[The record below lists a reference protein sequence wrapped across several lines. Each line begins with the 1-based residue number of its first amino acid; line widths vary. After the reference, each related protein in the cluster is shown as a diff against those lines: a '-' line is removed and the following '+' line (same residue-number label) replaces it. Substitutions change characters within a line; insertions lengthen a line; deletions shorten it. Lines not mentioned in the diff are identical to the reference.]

1 MKKVTEHLIM
11 AADISIALYKLFLP
25 KFNCILL
32 TSLGGLQ
39 IFPLLNRWVKRVWN
53 LLKLTHLERGGART
67 QIYLIVWDNPVMYAC
82 DF

>member
-39 IFPLLNRWVKRVWN
+39 IFPLLNR
-53 LLKLTHLERGGART
+53 
-67 QIYLIVWDNPVMYAC
+67 
-82 DF
+82 